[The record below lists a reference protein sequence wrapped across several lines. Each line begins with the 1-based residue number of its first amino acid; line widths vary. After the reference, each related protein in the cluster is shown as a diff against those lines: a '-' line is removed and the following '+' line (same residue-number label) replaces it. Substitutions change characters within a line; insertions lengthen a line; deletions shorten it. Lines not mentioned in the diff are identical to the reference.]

1 MNQSSII
8 GTALAAMALASAV
21 QAASVIGSIN
31 FSSGAGGGVIL
42 QNAGGFATTDIPD
55 AAGIQSWLVPQVDG
69 QSGSFVSVPSGQSVS
84 MPLTWIFTPSTPLSP
99 LWTIAGPDNFAFH
112 LASAI
117 VELQTDVLLIS
128 GTGTLT
134 GTGFDD
140 TPATWF
146 FSTQGAATDDKFGWS
161 SSTTA
166 IPEFG
171 TPALFSA
178 ALLGVCLLRRRNPT
192 HPSPRNH
199 NHETNISP
207 RDVPDCLAG
216 ADFGDPS

>member
-1 MNQSSII
+1 MNQTSII

-31 FSSGAGGGVIL
+31 FSSGGGGGVIL
-42 QNAGGFATTDIPD
+42 QDAGGLATTLIPN
-55 AAGIQSWLVPQVDG
+55 AAGIQSWLVPQVDVG
-69 QSGSFVSVPSGQSVS
+69 SGSFTSVLSGEPVL
-84 MPLTWIFTPSTPLSP
+84 MPLSWIFTPSTPLSP
-99 LWTIAGPDNFAFH
+99 LWTIDGPDNFAFH

-134 GTGFDD
+134 SSNFDD
-140 TPATWF
+140 TPAIWL
-146 FSTQGAATDDKFGWS
+146 FSTQGTATEDKYGWS
-161 SSTTA
+161 STTTA

-178 ALLGVCLLRRRNPT
+178 ALLGGCFLRRRNPT
-192 HPSPRNH
+192 HPSPH
-199 NHETNISP
+199 HHDHETNISP